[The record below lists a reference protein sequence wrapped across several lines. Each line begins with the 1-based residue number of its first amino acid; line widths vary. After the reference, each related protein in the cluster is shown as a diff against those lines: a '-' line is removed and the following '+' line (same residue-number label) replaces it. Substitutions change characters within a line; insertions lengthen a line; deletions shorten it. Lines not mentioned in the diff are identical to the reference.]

1 MPQTIISCDIDTIGG
16 ATSAYLLVAQRLRK
30 FPETDNMRKVD
41 GLSFLSQCRRCVCD
55 VAVRHIYIV
64 AAGRKVEGL
73 CHSEH
78 RRRGKCEPSLAPA
91 TQRRDTVYWK
101 RGITYL
107 RDLERRKTYALS
119 CPGLRL

>member
-1 MPQTIISCDIDTIGG
+1 
-16 ATSAYLLVAQRLRK
+16 
-30 FPETDNMRKVD
+30 MRKVD
-41 GLSFLSQCRRCVCD
+41 GLSSLSHCRRRVCD
-55 VAVRHIYIV
+55 VAVRHIYTD
-64 AAGRKVEGL
+64 AARRKADVL

-107 RDLERRKTYALS
+107 QDLERRKTYALS